1 MCPSAMPPKTPKT
14 PKISR
19 PTPEDNRPAI
29 ELPVIEVAGLRVDR
43 DALILDA
50 IDWRV
55 DAGQHWVILGA
66 NGSGKTSLLSV
77 LTGYLAPTA
86 GTISVLGETYGRAD
100 WRELRTRIGLVSS
113 SVHQLMPP
121 HESALNAVL
130 SGRRAMIGMW
140 GEAGAADLSRAAEIL
155 REVEAEYLSERPW
168 RFLSQGERQ
177 RVLIGRALMA
187 DPRLLVLDEPC
198 AGLDPVAREHFL
210 AFIERL
216 LGRPGAP
223 TLVLVTHHVEE
234 IVTGFSHV
242 LLLRA
247 GRVLAAGVR
256 ESVMASATLSRAFNA
271 PLRLATNGGRYS
283 LAVGAQQSKVI

>member
-1 MCPSAMPPKTPKT
+1 MPPRTPKT
-14 PKISR
+14 PETAR
-19 PTPEDNRPAI
+19 TATEDNRPVI
-29 ELPVIEVAGLRVDR
+29 ELPVIEVAGLRVNR

-50 IDWRV
+50 VDWRV
-55 DAGQHWVILGA
+55 DTGQHWVILGA

-113 SVHQLMPP
+113 SIHQLMPP

-140 GEAGAADLSRAAEIL
+140 GEAGEADSRRAGEIL
-155 REVEAEYLSERPW
+155 REVEAAYLSERPW

-216 LGRPGAP
+216 LGRRDAP

-234 IVTGFSHV
+234 IVAGFSHV
-242 LLLRA
+242 LVLRA
-247 GRVLAAGVR
+247 GKVLAAGSR
-256 ESVMASATLSRAFNA
+256 ESVMTSATLSRAFNT
-271 PLRLATNGGRYS
+271 PVQLAANGGRYS
-283 LAVGAQQSKVI
+283 LAVGAEPSKVV

>member
-1 MCPSAMPPKTPKT
+1 M
-14 PKISR
+14 
-19 PTPEDNRPAI
+19 TPEDNHPDI
-29 ELPVIEVAGLRVDR
+29 DVPVIEVASLRVDR

-50 IDWRV
+50 VDWRV
-55 DAGQHWVILGA
+55 DPGQHWVILGA

-86 GTISVLGETYGRAD
+86 GTISVLGETYGRSD
-100 WRELRTRIGLVSS
+100 WRELRTRVGLVSS

-121 HESALNAVL
+121 HESALNAVA
-130 SGRRAMIGMW
+130 SGRRALIGMW
-140 GEAGAADLSRAAEIL
+140 GEVGEADSKRAEEIL
-155 REVEAEYLSERPW
+155 REVEAEYLSDRPW

-210 AFIERL
+210 GFVERM

-234 IVTGFSHV
+234 IVAGFSHV
-242 LLLRA
+242 LVLRA
-247 GRVLAAGVR
+247 GRVLAAGSR
-256 ESVMASATLSRAFNA
+256 ENVMTSAILTRAFDA
-271 PLRLATNGGRYS
+271 PLRLESSGERYALSVGGET
-283 LAVGAQQSKVI
+283 AKPF